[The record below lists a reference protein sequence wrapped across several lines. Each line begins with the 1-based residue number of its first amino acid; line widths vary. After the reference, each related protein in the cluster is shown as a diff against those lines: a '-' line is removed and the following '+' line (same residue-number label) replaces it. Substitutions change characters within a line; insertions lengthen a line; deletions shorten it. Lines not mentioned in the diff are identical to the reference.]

1 MKYCIEPKECVK
13 QNVPI
18 DTVFYIAS
26 LYFDKPI
33 DSRTFTDVCSRGFIE
48 YAGFD
53 ALRNPVN
60 VKLTQAGVDFIESI
74 FLNSEFSLP
83 NSEEDRFDKL
93 AKQMWELFPEGKKPG
108 TNLMWKD
115 SKPMI
120 AKRLKTLVKKYKVDF
135 TDEQALNA
143 TKKYIESFNG
153 DYRFMQVLRYFI
165 WKRDNDTGTETSQL
179 LSYIENAGQQDIS
192 DEDWRDEVR

>member
-1 MKYCIEPKECVK
+1 M
-13 QNVPI
+13 
-18 DTVFYIAS
+18 
-26 LYFDKPI
+26 
-33 DSRTFTDVCSRGFIE
+33 
-48 YAGFD
+48 
-53 ALRNPVN
+53 N

-120 AKRLKTLVKKYKVDF
+120 AKRLKTLVKKYKVNF
-135 TDEQALNA
+135 TDEQALGA

-179 LSYIENAGQQDIS
+179 LSYIENAGQTDSS
-192 DEDWRDEVR
+192 DEDWRDEIR